1 MKKYLVYI
9 IYDETNHI
17 TCDGNTE
24 PKKDCKKFLVPLWY
38 TDKFKL
44 AGHMPYKVRVI
55 SPHGLDGLA
64 YLNSTTT
71 YCPYVA
77 GIEPCYFTE
86 DLMPDTQTLL
96 NYLNRYMQYGE
107 GVLFA
112 RIKPKNIRFEFVE
125 V

>member
-24 PKKDCKKFLVPLWY
+24 PKKNCKKFLVPLWY

-55 SPHGLDGLA
+55 SPNGLEGLA

-71 YCPYVA
+71 HCSYVA
-77 GIEPCYFTE
+77 GIEQCYFTE
-86 DLMPDTQTLL
+86 DLIPDTQTLL
-96 NYLNRYMQYGE
+96 N
-107 GVLFA
+107 A
-112 RIKPKNIRFEFVE
+112 T
-125 V
+125 